1 MTDPQTRYACGAAKI
16 IKASALDEIQTDR
29 DLIALVGWI
38 HYLNT
43 IAKFGLRHWK
53 PDFTLEADSAASID
67 FDTFH
72 PAVCSGGPV
81 IHLLAFNGKRD
92 SLTVFSQSF
101 QGSHTR
107 YCTCFPKPSMP

>member
-1 MTDPQTRYACGAAKI
+1 MQI
-16 IKASALDEIQTDR
+16 DR
-29 DLIALVGWI
+29 DLTALVGWV

-72 PAVCSGGPV
+72 PAVCSGGAVFDIP
-81 IHLLAFNGKRD
+81 AFNGKRD
-92 SLTVFSQSF
+92 LLILFSQSF

-107 YCTCFPKPSMP
+107 YYICCRKPSTP